1 MTTEYEPNTE
11 AIHKD
16 TDVKT
21 STMVSTQIRPT

>member
-11 AIHKD
+11 TIHKD

-21 STMVSTQIRPT
+21 EWGTIIRPI